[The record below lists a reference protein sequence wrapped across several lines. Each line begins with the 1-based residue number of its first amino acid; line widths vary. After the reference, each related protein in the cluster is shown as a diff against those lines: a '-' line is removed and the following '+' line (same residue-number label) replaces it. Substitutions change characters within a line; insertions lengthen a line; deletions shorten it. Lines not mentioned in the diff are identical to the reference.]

1 MRGTI
6 MDYPL
11 TLPTILEHAGR
22 LHGAQEIVSRRP
34 DKSIHRCTFGD
45 FYRRARL
52 LAEALQKA
60 GLKPGDRV
68 GTLCWNHSAHLEAYF
83 GLNVTERG
91 RYQGQSETV

>member
-22 LHGAQEIVSRRP
+22 LHGSQEIVSRKS
-34 DKSIHRCTFGD
+34 DKSLHRYRFSK
-45 FYRRARL
+45 FYKRTKY
-52 LAEALQKA
+52 LAEALINA

-68 GTLCWNHSAHLEAYF
+68 GTLCWNHYAHLEAYF
-83 GLNVTERG
+83 GVPCAG
-91 RYQGQSETV
+91 GSFIP